1 MLVGHRRT
9 VGTGPLPPLIRPYNK
24 LYRHRSEVVVVQQQQ
39 QHEQRKTVQKSA
51 SKSVQNSLT
60 SSKVKFTSNNTG
72 NIHKYNNNN
81 CVRAGL
87 FLSSRTRSLS
97 SILFLRAFVRVILCS
112 SLTSYRTISA
122 LAYTA
127 PATSRGFEQHQLRHH
142 HFHSSVQTQA
152 RALHSSASS
161 SSSTSLSFLEPRV
174 GSVHRLFQR
183 SFSTKHGDHHS
194 IPTPFSES
202 AGSNKGR
209 QHKHTLPVGTNRQD
223 HQTKPSRTKMSEFAA
238 VDSSSTRSS
247 SAQSSDSVTIVPT
260 AREITLF
267 SIVTNTLKHFN
278 RPTVPRVAG
287 GWVRDK
293 LLGIGRYTDPVKI
306 NLLWLELG
314 LVLCSHDIDIA
325 VDDCSG
331 VDFAKLMVQYQV
343 AQGFPERAIA
353 IIQVGGNM

>member
-1 MLVGHRRT
+1 VA
-9 VGTGPLPPLIRPYNK
+9 
-24 LYRHRSEVVVVQQQQ
+24 QQQQ
-39 QHEQRKTVQKSA
+39 LHEQQKTVQKSA

-60 SSKVKFTSNNTG
+60 SSKLKLTSNNTG

-97 SILFLRAFVRVILCS
+97 SILFLRALVRVILCS

-127 PATSRGFEQHQLRHH
+127 PATSRGFEQHQLHH
-142 HFHSSVQTQA
+142 QHFHSSVQTQT
-152 RALHSSASS
+152 RTLHSSAS

-194 IPTPFSES
+194 ISTPFSES

-209 QHKHTLPVGTNRQD
+209 QHKHTVPVGANRQD
-223 HQTKPSRTKMSEFAA
+223 HKTKPSRTKMSDFAA

-247 SAQSSDSVTIVPT
+247 NAQSSDSVTIVPT

-293 LLGIGRYTDPVKI
+293 LLGIGRYTETVKI
-306 NLLWLELG
+306 NSLWLELG

-353 IIQVGGNM
+353 IIQVGGNV